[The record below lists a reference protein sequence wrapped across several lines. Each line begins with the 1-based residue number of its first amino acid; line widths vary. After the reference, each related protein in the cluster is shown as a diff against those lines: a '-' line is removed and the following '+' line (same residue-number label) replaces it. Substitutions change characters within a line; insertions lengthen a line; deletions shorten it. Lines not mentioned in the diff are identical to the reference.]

1 MTDAAPPSPL
11 ATPLPWD
18 LVSTAYEQEIR
29 PRFEAFAAD
38 ALRRAAP
45 PPGGRIVDVACG
57 PGTLSLLAARTAARV
72 DALDFSAEMLA
83 RLRARIEA
91 DRIANVVVHEGDG
104 QALPFA
110 DASFDAGFSMFGL
123 MFFPDRARG
132 FAELARVLRPGAR
145 AVVSSWRPF
154 EQIPALVTLFST
166 LRAQLPHLPFGN
178 AEMPL
183 SSPERCR
190 AEMSAA
196 FDAVEVHPVTVA
208 DRYPS
213 AEAVYD
219 SIERS
224 MAPLVL
230 LQHRMGEAAWR
241 PIGDALRAA
250 MIAQLGPGP
259 QEVPLEALLT
269 VGVAPAAAR

>member
-11 ATPLPWD
+11 ATPLPWN
-18 LVSTAYEQEIR
+18 LVSAAYEEEVR
-29 PRFEAFAAD
+29 PRFEAFAD
-38 ALRRAAP
+38 EALRLAAP

-57 PGTLSLLAARTAARV
+57 PGTLSLIAARTAARV

-83 RLRARIEA
+83 RMRARLEG
-91 DRIANVVVHEGDG
+91 DHVGNVVAHEGDG

-145 AVVSSWRPF
+145 AVVSSWLPF
-154 EQIPALVTLFST
+154 DKIPAIVTLFST
-166 LRAQLPHLPFGN
+166 LRSLLPQLPFGGGE
-178 AEMPL
+178 APL
-183 SSPERCR
+183 SSADLCR
-190 AEMSAA
+190 AEMGAA

-208 DRYPS
+208 DSYPS

-219 SIERS
+219 SLARS
-224 MAPLVL
+224 MAPLAL

-250 MIAQLGPGP
+250 MIAELGPGP
-259 QEVPLEALLT
+259 QEVPMAALLSI
-269 VGVAPAAAR
+269 GVAR